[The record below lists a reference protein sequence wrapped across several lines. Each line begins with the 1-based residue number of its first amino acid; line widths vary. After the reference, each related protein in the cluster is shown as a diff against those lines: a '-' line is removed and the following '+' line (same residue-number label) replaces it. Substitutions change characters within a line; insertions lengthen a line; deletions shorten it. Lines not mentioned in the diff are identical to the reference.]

1 MIEQEKIIANIKLL
15 AEHNHDVA
23 VVWLYGSRA
32 KGSHRPDSDFDLAVA
47 FNNFA
52 LDYMTK
58 YLRPNELAL
67 NWQQSLDLS
76 EQMLSIID
84 ISEAP
89 TYLALN
95 AVETGTVIY
104 SDGSSRAYK
113 ETARIR
119 SIFEHEQVGNR

>member
-1 MIEQEKIIANIKLL
+1 MIEQEKIISDIGLL
-15 AEHNHDVA
+15 AEHNQDIA

-47 FNNFA
+47 FNNFS
-52 LDYMTK
+52 LDHMAK

-67 NWQQSLDLS
+67 HWQQALGLS

-89 TYLALN
+89 TYLAIN

-104 SDGSSRAYK
+104 SEGSSRVYK